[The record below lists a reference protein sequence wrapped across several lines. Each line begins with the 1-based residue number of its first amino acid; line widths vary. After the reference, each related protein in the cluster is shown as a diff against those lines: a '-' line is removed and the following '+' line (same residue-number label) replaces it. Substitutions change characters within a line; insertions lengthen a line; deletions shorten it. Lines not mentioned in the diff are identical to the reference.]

1 VHEKFVAT
9 HDNACLGFT
18 EGREYLDQLREY
30 KKVTNVISFLKS
42 KNTQVSL
49 LKVGLIKVAG

>member
-1 VHEKFVAT
+1 VYEKFVTA

-18 EGREYLDQLREY
+18 EGREFLNQLRYYE
-30 KKVTNVISFLKS
+30 KVTNVISFLKF

-49 LKVGLIKVAG
+49 FGSGFD